1 MLRLPALALAATLS
15 LAALPAGAAATHDH
29 AAMTPAATTTAARA
43 TPAEGEVRKV
53 DAAKGKVV
61 LKHGPLV
68 ALDMPPMT
76 MEFTAKDPKA
86 LSGLKVGDKVR
97 FVPEQAKDGT
107 LLVTAIEPV
116 RN

>member
-1 MLRLPALALAATLS
+1 MPHLTAYAFAATL
-15 LAALPAGAAATHDH
+15 ALVATPAPAAATHDH
-29 AAMTPAATTTAARA
+29 AATQPAATAARNA
-43 TPAEGEVRKV
+43 PAEGEVRKV

-86 LSGLKVGDKVR
+86 LANLKVGDKVR
-97 FVPEQAKDGT
+97 FTPEQAKDGT
-107 LLVTAIEPV
+107 LVVTAIEPV